1 LPYPPPKLSTPR
13 QTEFG
18 TPITVGTIRYIHN
31 GQPSIPPFPPPCPFQ
46 SKFFGW
52 GANAGVVAPQVL
64 HYRAHPLPPM
74 QGRGMFP
81 GALGQE
87 GEMEGE
93 EGVGGEEDGVR
104 VGS

>member
-1 LPYPPPKLSTPR
+1 MDSLVFPLFPAVSFPVER
-13 QTEFG
+13 GGVFG
-18 TPITVGTIRYIHN
+18 
-31 GQPSIPPFPPPCPFQ
+31 S
-46 SKFFGW
+46 

-81 GALGQE
+81 GPLGQE

-104 VGS
+104 AVIIGS